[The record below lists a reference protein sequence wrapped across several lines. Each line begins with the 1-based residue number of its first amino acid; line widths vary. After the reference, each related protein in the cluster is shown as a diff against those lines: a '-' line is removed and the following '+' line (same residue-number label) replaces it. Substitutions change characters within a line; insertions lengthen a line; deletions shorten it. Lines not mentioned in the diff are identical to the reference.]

1 MKPPEVSVAGE
12 DGVPERPSQPVSSMN
27 LTMGAVV
34 RWEAPRPEALADAFP
49 GIRVKSLCGVGGMG
63 AVYRAEQVRL
73 GRDVAVKILPAVATP
88 DKAAR
93 ERFEREA
100 RILSGLNHP
109 HILHLHDFGA
119 LPDSTLYLVMEWAG
133 GGDLA
138 RLLDGKP
145 QPLDKVVAMVRQI
158 SAALEAAHARGVIH
172 RDLKP
177 ANVLVLDD
185 GRLTLADFGLAHA
198 SGAAAVTLTQT
209 GTIFGTFDY
218 MAPEQ
223 LEAAGQVTPASD
235 LYSLG
240 VMTYLMVTG
249 RLPRGA
255 YARPSRIT
263 GAPEAVD
270 AFLNSAMAT
279 DPRKRPANATAFARG
294 FEFACNAPARLR
306 QRQLIVLGVALV
318 ALALVWARGAII
330 NSERQA
336 FLAEKEEAA
345 RVAAQNESQLE
356 AMREMQREERRAARE
371 TALRL
376 AAEAAVAK
384 AQAEAEVEAA
394 RHAEQARAA
403 ATAANAAAATTMVET
418 PPVVAPDPV
427 PEVNAVPEI
436 TPPAV
441 VKAEMPQVPWSWVLP
456 DVVPADNALSGDW
469 RMTRGELVS
478 GDGRC
483 VLALPVRLAINYD
496 IAIEFTRTAG
506 RNSVAVFLPTI
517 SGTGTF
523 EVDAWD
529 LGIAGMQMIDGE
541 DMRRTNRYFP
551 ARIEN
556 GVTNRLILEVRGAK
570 VSASW
575 NGESKMSWD
584 LTASRVRLPPLW
596 QVKPDVGLCVGSWS
610 SPTTFNRIAYRAYP
624 LEATAAH

>member
-1 MKPPEVSVAGE
+1 MKPPAASVAGD
-12 DGVPERPSQPVSSMN
+12 DGVPERPSPPSASSSN
-27 LTMGAVV
+27 LTLGAVV
-34 RWEAPRPEALADAFP
+34 RWEAPTPEALANSFP

-73 GRDVAVKILPAVATP
+73 GRDVAVKILPVVATP
-88 DKAAR
+88 DVAAR

-138 RLLDGKP
+138 RMLGGKP
-145 QPLDKVVAMVRQI
+145 QPLGKVVEMVKQI
-158 SAALEAAHARGVIH
+158 AAALEAAHARGVIH

-223 LEAAGQVTPASD
+223 LEAAGHVTPASD

-270 AFLNSAMAT
+270 TFLNSAMAT
-279 DPRKRPANATAFARG
+279 DPARRPASATAFARE

-318 ALALVWARGAII
+318 TLALVWARGAII
-330 NSERQA
+330 NSEREA
-336 FLAEKEEAA
+336 FLSEKAEAA
-345 RVAAQNESQLE
+345 RVAAQKEAQIE
-356 AMREMQREERRAARE
+356 AMRTAQREERRAARE
-371 TALRL
+371 AALKA

-384 AQAEAEVEAA
+384 ARAEAEIEAA
-394 RHAEQARAA
+394 RAAEQAK
-403 ATAANAAAATTMVET
+403 AAAAAAVVVET
-418 PPVVAPDPV
+418 PPVSAAEPV
-427 PEVNAVPEI
+427 PAAVNAE
-436 TPPAV
+436 PAPAPAPA
-441 VKAEMPQVPWSWVLP
+441 VKAELPQVPWTWVLP
-456 DVVPADNALSGDW
+456 DVAPAENALSGEW
-469 RMTRGELVS
+469 RMKSGELIS
-478 GDGRC
+478 GEGRC
-483 VLALPVRLAINYD
+483 VLALPVRMAINYD
-496 IAIEFTRTAG
+496 IAVEFTRLSG

-541 DMRRTNRYFP
+541 DMRRTNRFFA

-556 GVTNRLILEVRGAK
+556 GATNRLILEVRGAK
-570 VSASW
+570 VSAIW

-584 LTASRVRLPPLW
+584 LTASRVRVPPLW

-624 LEATAAH
+624 IEVAAH

>member
-1 MKPPEVSVAGE
+1 MKPPEVCVAGE
-12 DGVPERPSQPVSSMN
+12 DGAPERPSLPTSSTN

-34 RWEAPRPEALADAFP
+34 HWEAPTAEALANSFP

-88 DKAAR
+88 DAAAR

-138 RLLDGKP
+138 HLLDGKP
-145 QPLDKVVAMVRQI
+145 QPLDKVLAMVKQI
-158 SAALEAAHARGVIH
+158 AAALEAAHARGVIH

-177 ANVLVLDD
+177 ANVLVLED

-198 SGAAAVTLTQT
+198 SGAAAVTLTHT

-223 LEAAGQVTPASD
+223 LESAANVTSAVD
-235 LYSLG
+235 LYAFG

-270 AFLNSAMAT
+270 VFLNSAMAT
-279 DPRKRPANATAFARG
+279 DPRKRPANAEAFARE
-294 FEFACNAPARLR
+294 FEFACHAPARLR

-318 ALALVWARGAII
+318 TLALVWARGAII
-330 NSERQA
+330 NSERAA
-336 FLAEKEEAA
+336 FMSEKEEAA
-345 RVAAQNESQLE
+345 RVAEQQADQLA
-356 AMREMQREERRAARE
+356 AMREAQREERRMARE
-371 TALRL
+371 AALKAAAEMAVAQAR
-376 AAEAAVAK
+376 AKAEAAV
-384 AQAEAEVEAA
+384 EAA
-394 RHAEQARAA
+394 RVAEQARLAGAA
-403 ATAANAAAATTMVET
+403 VAVES
-418 PPVVAPDPV
+418 PPVVVAEAEP
-427 PEVNAVPEI
+427 
-436 TPPAV
+436 V
-441 VKAEMPQVPWSWVLP
+441 VKVEPEPASAAELKAELPQVPWIWVLP
-456 DVVPADNALSGDW
+456 EVVTAENALSGDW

-478 GDGRC
+478 GDERC

-496 IAIEFTRTAG
+496 VAVEFTRMSG
-506 RNSVAVFLPTI
+506 KNSVAVFLPTI

-541 DMRRTNRYFP
+541 DMRRTGRYFP

-570 VSASW
+570 VAATW
-575 NGESKMSWD
+575 NGESQMSWD
-584 LTASRVRLPPLW
+584 LTKNRVRVPPLW
-596 QVKPDVGLCVGSWS
+596 QVKPDAGLCVGSWS
-610 SPTTFNRIAYRAYP
+610 SPTTFHRIAYRAYP
-624 LEATAAH
+624 IATTATP

>member
-12 DGVPERPSQPVSSMN
+12 DGAPKRPSQPVSSTN

-34 RWEAPRPEALADAFP
+34 RWEAPTAEALADSFP

-73 GRDVAVKILPAVATP
+73 GRDVAVKILPGVATP
-88 DKAAR
+88 DVGAR

-138 RLLDGKP
+138 HLLDGKP
-145 QPLDKVVAMVRQI
+145 QPLDKVVAMVKQI
-158 SAALEAAHARGVIH
+158 AAALEAAHGRGVIH

-177 ANVLVLDD
+177 ANVLVLED
-185 GRLTLADFGLAHA
+185 GRLTLADFGLAQA

-223 LEAAGQVTPASD
+223 LESAGHVTPASD

-270 AFLNSAMAT
+270 EFLNSAMAT
-279 DPRKRPANATAFARG
+279 DPGKRPANAAAFARQ
-294 FEFACNAPARLR
+294 FEFACRAPERRR

-318 ALALVWARGAII
+318 VLALAWARAAII
-330 NSERQA
+330 ASEREA
-336 FLAEKEEAA
+336 FTREQEEAA
-345 RVAAQNESQLE
+345 VLAEQKVSQLE
-356 AMREMQREERRAARE
+356 ARREAQREERRIARE
-371 TALRL
+371 TALKA
-376 AAEAAVAK
+376 AAEAAVAEVRAAEEAARLAEQAK
-384 AQAEAEVEAA
+384 AAELAEAAVVVVEAA
-394 RHAEQARAA
+394 
-403 ATAANAAAATTMVET
+403 
-418 PPVVAPDPV
+418 PVVVEPAP
-427 PEVNAVPEI
+427 E
-436 TPPAV
+436 PAPV
-441 VKAEMPQVPWSWVLP
+441 VKAELPPVAWTWILP
-456 DVVPADNALSGDW
+456 DVKPGEHALTGEW
-469 RMTRGELVS
+469 RMKGGELIS

-483 VLALPVRLAINYD
+483 VLSLPVRMAINYD
-496 IAIEFTRTAG
+496 VAIEFTRISG

-529 LGIAGMQMIDGE
+529 LGIAGLQMIDGE
-541 DMRRTNRYFP
+541 DMRRTNRFFP
-551 ARIEN
+551 ARLEN
-556 GVTNRLILEVRGAK
+556 GVKNRLILEVRGAK

-575 NGESKMSWD
+575 NGEPRMSWD
-584 LTASRVRLPPLW
+584 VTANRMRIPPLW

-624 LEATAAH
+624 IETTATP